1 MQDVV
6 TAMVGLG
13 IVLLFVWAN
22 RPLRA
27 ENLEEPDEE
36 PVSADPTSV
45 DDPPAASSSN
55 DAPQPSA
62 SSGPRQPTV
71 NDYLEWLIERV
82 ERRYRQARTNERI
95 VLYGERVTI
104 MHGLR
109 AAANSEHQGFRDTAL
124 RSLGN
129 LSDISDDENSPNYE
143 LINRPASL
151 GDASRAARFIVGLQT
166 AGRCQATFS
175 TNVDMAYNAWLRNL
189 NHPPQDESDEDMD
202 EDLEEETVSEASPR
216 SNG

>member
-109 AAANSEHQGFRDTAL
+109 SAANSEHQSLRDAAL

-129 LSDISDDENSPNYE
+129 LSDISDDENSPNYQ

-151 GDASRAARFIVGLQT
+151 GDASRAARFIVGLQSWK
-166 AGRCQATFS
+166 GS
-175 TNVDMAYNAWLRNL
+175 
-189 NHPPQDESDEDMD
+189 
-202 EDLEEETVSEASPR
+202 
-216 SNG
+216 SNFQHQR